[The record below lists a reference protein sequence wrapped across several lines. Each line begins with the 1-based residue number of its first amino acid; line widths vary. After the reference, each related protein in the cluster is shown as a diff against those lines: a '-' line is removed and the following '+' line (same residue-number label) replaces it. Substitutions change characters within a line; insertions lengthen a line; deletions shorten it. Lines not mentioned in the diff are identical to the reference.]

1 MALSSAS
8 PPGPLPRLS
17 DQTLPLA
24 SADVIRP
31 GYDHTTTRIG
41 VVHFGPGAF
50 HRAHQAYY
58 FDRILARDPGLAI
71 SAVSLNSDTVR
82 EALEPQDGLYSLTER
97 EAAPTIRV
105 IGAIR
110 EVLTAPRTPDAVFER
125 LVDPAVRLV
134 TVTVTE
140 KGYSLTPSGDLDEA
154 NPAILADLRG
164 GGPPKTLMGWLVEG
178 LARRRAAGH
187 RGLTAIS
194 CDNLSANGEK
204 FGRAVAQFA
213 QARGDADLT
222 RWIAGE
228 VRFPSTMVDSITPA
242 TDDTLRAEVAA
253 RLGLTDAWPIQRER
267 FVQWV
272 VAGDLGAD
280 AETFA
285 GAGVILTGDVAAFE
299 RAKLR
304 LLNGAHSTL
313 AYVGLRLGYQS
324 VSEAMGDPALAGFV
338 ERLMRQDMAASLDPI
353 PGFDLAAYIDQ
364 ILARFRNPAIVHKL
378 AQIAWDGSQ
387 KLPIRLLAALAEALS
402 AGRPIDRLAVG
413 VAGWMQFVRRQAAA
427 GGEIVDPLAA
437 QLVRIGQACTG
448 EAADDVAAFLSLRTI
463 FPADLAADPRV
474 RASLEAAYGRL
485 GGGHPDLALRL

>member
-1 MALSSAS
+1 MALSPAS
-8 PPGPLPRLS
+8 RPGPLVRLS
-17 DQTLPLA
+17 DQTLAQA
-24 SADVIRP
+24 SPGVIRP
-31 GYDHTTTRIG
+31 GYDRAATRVG

-58 FDRILARDPGLAI
+58 FDRMLARDPGLAI

-82 EALEPQDGLYSLTER
+82 QALEPQDGLYSLTER
-97 EAAPTIRV
+97 EAEPTIRV

-110 EVLTAPRTPDAVFER
+110 EVLTAPRTPDAVFAR
-125 LVDPAVRLV
+125 LCDPEVRLV
-134 TVTVTE
+134 TATVTE
-140 KGYSLTPSGDLDEA
+140 KGYSLTPGGDLDDA
-154 NPAILADLRG
+154 HPAIRADLDG
-164 GGPPKTLMGWLVEG
+164 ANPPKTLMGWLVEG

-187 RGLTAIS
+187 GGLAVIS
-194 CDNLSANGEK
+194 CDNLPANGER
-204 FGRAVAQFA
+204 FARAVGQFA
-213 QARGDADLT
+213 EARGDAGLT

-242 TDDTLRAEVAA
+242 TDEALRAEAA
-253 RLGLTDAWPIQRER
+253 GWLGLADAWPIQRER

-272 VAGDLGAD
+272 VAGDLGAE
-280 AETFA
+280 AQAFA

-324 VSEAMGDPALAGFV
+324 VSDAMGDAGLAGFV

-353 PGFDLAAYIDQ
+353 PGFDVAAYIDQ

-387 KLPIRLLAALAEALS
+387 KLPIRLLAALSEALS

-413 VAGWMQFVRRQAAA
+413 VAGWMQFVRRQAVA

-437 QLVRIGQACTG
+437 QLTRIGRACTG
-448 EAADDVAAFLSLRTI
+448 EAADDVAAFLGLRAV
-463 FPADLAADPRV
+463 FPVDLAADPRV
-474 RASLEAAYGRL
+474 RASLQAAYGQL
-485 GGGHPDLALRL
+485 GGGHPDLVLRL